1 MPSYIEYDSD
11 DVFERVIRDYDK
23 NVEGIGVSRFDLG
36 LVRSRRRRE
45 VVVLIQTPSLSTSQ
59 HMGDRKDARF
69 TS

>member
-11 DVFERVIRDYDK
+11 DVFERVIRGYDK

-45 VVVLIQTPSLSTSQ
+45 VVVLIQTSSLSTSQ